1 MPHCSRND
9 ASRTPPSTTA
19 ATHPRARIALASRS
33 PKQQTPFASMLD
45 HTDFDGD
52 NDLDLFVGFKKDIPN
67 RLYRNDGGT
76 FVEVGS
82 QAGIAD
88 LTATRGTGWG
98 DGRSLAL
105 ILGYLS
111 ISAVFAGGI
120 AFPLFERLH
129 RWTQGNAPVL
139 SKAAAPV
146 AAPAG
151 LGEWVSGLVPYNI
164 FKAAADGALLP
175 LIVISIAFGIT
186 LARMPS
192 SRRDVLLLW
201 LEAIRDA
208 FTRLIDAVLQ
218 TAPVGVFCLAVSLPA
233 AMELGDAGA
242 LFGYIVGLSL
252 ISAAFMIFVLYPS
265 VATFSSVPFEVFV
278 RSAIPAQA
286 LAFTS
291 RSSLAALPVTLQAV
305 REGLGIPEEVSSFY
319 FPFATSIFG
328 VGGCMAQMVGICFLA
343 TFYGVPLSWT
353 QLAGIAVSA
362 AAVSLT
368 VPGIPGGAIIVMT
381 PILASAGIPLG
392 GMAML
397 LAVDTIPD
405 MFRTTANVT
414 GWLSAGA
421 ILSSISLKITSDVPS
436 RDQAERDPIS

>member
-1 MPHCSRND
+1 MK
-9 ASRTPPSTTA
+9 ASPLRILLGLVLGVALGYLSVKNRSPML
-19 ATHPRARIALASRS
+19 ARIPGIFAPVGKLFISAIQVCVIPLITSSLIVGCAASGQTDRIGRLA
-33 PKQQTPFASMLD
+33 
-45 HTDFDGD
+45 
-52 NDLDLFVGFKKDIPN
+52 
-67 RLYRNDGGT
+67 
-76 FVEVGS
+76 
-82 QAGIAD
+82 
-88 LTATRGTGWG
+88 
-98 DGRSLAL
+98 GRSLAL

-129 RWTQGNAPVL
+129 GWTQGNAPVHL
-139 SKAAAPV
+139 KAAAPV
-146 AAPAG
+146 AAPGG

-233 AMELGDAGA
+233 VMGMGGAGA
-242 LFGYIVGLSL
+242 LLGYIVALSL
-252 ISAAFMIFVLYPS
+252 ISTAFMIFVLYPS
-265 VATFSSVPFEVFV
+265 VAIFSPVPFEVFV
-278 RSAIPAQA
+278 RSAISAQA

-291 RSSLAALPVTLQAV
+291 RSSLASLPVTLQAA
-305 REGLGIPEEVSSFY
+305 REDLGIPDEVSSFF
-319 FPFATSIFG
+319 FPFAASVFR
-328 VGGCMAQMVGICFLA
+328 VGGCMAQMVGVCFLA

-362 AAVSLT
+362 VAVSLT
-368 VPGIPGGAIIVMT
+368 VPGIPGGGIIVMT

-421 ILSSISLKITSDVPS
+421 ILSSVSLKITSDIPS
-436 RDQAERDPIS
+436 RDQAERDSIS

>member
-1 MPHCSRND
+1 
-9 ASRTPPSTTA
+9 
-19 ATHPRARIALASRS
+19 
-33 PKQQTPFASMLD
+33 
-45 HTDFDGD
+45 
-52 NDLDLFVGFKKDIPN
+52 
-67 RLYRNDGGT
+67 
-76 FVEVGS
+76 
-82 QAGIAD
+82 
-88 LTATRGTGWG
+88 
-98 DGRSLAL
+98 
-105 ILGYLS
+105 
-111 ISAVFAGGI
+111 
-120 AFPLFERLH
+120 
-129 RWTQGNAPVL
+129 
-139 SKAAAPV
+139 
-146 AAPAG
+146 
-151 LGEWVSGLVPYNI
+151 
-164 FKAAADGALLP
+164 
-175 LIVISIAFGIT
+175 
-186 LARMPS
+186 MPS

-201 LEAIRDA
+201 VEAIRDA

-233 AMELGDAGA
+233 AMGLGGAGA
-242 LFGYIVGLSL
+242 LLGYIVVLSL
-252 ISAAFMIFVLYPS
+252 ISVAFMIFVLYPS
-265 VATFSSVPFEVFV
+265 VAVFSPVAFPVFV

-291 RSSLAALPVTLQAV
+291 RSSLAALPVTLQAA
-305 REGLGIPEEVSSFY
+305 REGLGIPDEVSSFY
-319 FPFATSIFG
+319 FPFAASIFR

-362 AAVSLT
+362 VAVSLT

-421 ILSSISLKITSDVPS
+421 ILSSRSLKITSDVPS

>member
-1 MPHCSRND
+1 LK
-9 ASRTPPSTTA
+9 ASP
-19 ATHPRARIALASRS
+19 ARILLGLVLGVVLGYVCMKSQSPMLARIPGIVAPIGTLFISAIRVCVIPLVAS
-33 PKQQTPFASMLD
+33 SLIVGCAASGQT
-45 HTDFDGD
+45 
-52 NDLDLFVGFKKDIPN
+52 N
-67 RLYRNDGGT
+67 RIGRL
-76 FVEVGS
+76 
-82 QAGIAD
+82 A
-88 LTATRGTGWG
+88 
-98 DGRSLAL
+98 GRSLAL

-129 RWTQGNAPVL
+129 RWTLGNAPVL

-146 AAPAG
+146 AAPSG
-151 LGEWVSGLVPYNI
+151 LGEWVSGLIPYNL

-175 LIVISIAFGIT
+175 LIVFSIAFGIT
-186 LARMPS
+186 LARMPA

-201 LEAIRDA
+201 LEAIRDT

-218 TAPVGVFCLAVSLPA
+218 TAPVGVFCLAVSLLVV
-233 AMELGDAGA
+233 MGLGGAGA
-242 LFGYIVGLSL
+242 LLGYIAVLSL
-252 ISAAFMIFVLYPS
+252 ISAAFMIFVIYPS
-265 VATFSSVPFEVFV
+265 VAIFSPVPFKVFV
-278 RSAIPAQA
+278 RSAIPAQT

-291 RSSLAALPVTLQAV
+291 RSSLAALPVTLQAA
-305 REGLGIPEEVSSFY
+305 REGLGIPDEVSSFY
-319 FPFATSIFG
+319 FPFAASIFR

-343 TFYGVPLSWT
+343 NFYSVPLSWT

-362 AAVSLT
+362 VAVSLT

-405 MFRTTANVT
+405 MFRTMANVT
-414 GWLSAGA
+414 GWLSAGV
-421 ILSSISLKITSDVPS
+421 ILSSISQPNMSDVPN
-436 RDQAERDPIS
+436 RDQADRDPNS